1 MDSKERNNIN
11 ITVILSPEAVSGCMR
26 LTRLFQQRKMP
37 DLTPEAT
44 IRYGIIEEIEPLLE
58 MMHNLTEEEWSSQFG
73 HIEARSNNNV
83 AGPNPKH
90 LQIKVELTLEAMGGC
105 FRLTRQINKTAPNQ
119 TFSETMGDLIN
130 IYIVPSFLD
139 AHKMTEEG
147 WQRHIDYMA
156 KFRRVD
162 LTLDLPVEA
171 YAGALRFVEA
181 CRRHDPDY
189 SVEDEIR
196 RAIRLQV
203 VPGLIKI
210 AAWSEEEWQKMV
222 ADSDQ
227 QYAKKYPDRA
237 TERETYHDG
246 LQQEIVLIDNE

>member
-26 LTRLFQQRKMP
+26 LTRFFQRKNP
-37 DLTPEAT
+37 DLTPDAI

-73 HIEARSNNNV
+73 HIEARSDNNV

-139 AHKMTEEG
+139 AHKMTEEE

-171 YAGALRFVEA
+171 YAGALRVADAF
-181 CRRHDPDY
+181 RRHDPDY
-189 SVEDEIR
+189 SVEDVIR
-196 RAIRLQV
+196 KSIELQV
-203 VPGLIKI
+203 VPGLIKT
-210 AAWSEEEWQKMV
+210 AARSEEEWQKV
-222 ADSDQ
+222 LAYSPL
-227 QYAKKYPDRA
+227 QYAENA
-237 TERETYHDG
+237 TERETNHDG
-246 LQQEIVLIDNE
+246 PQPEIVLVDNE